1 MPVRSSASWTNTF
14 CSRNCILAHP
24 LSCSLQTCPPEKK
37 RKEKKRKEKKR
48 KEKKRKEKKRK
59 EKKRKEKKRKEK
71 ERKGKER
78 KGKTTPFGVNLMR
91 SQALYQAS
99 QETCPPLSTPR
110 AVWQKRGAS
119 GTKRD
124 QKLSFFF
131 VFGLGADA
139 RLQTCRCALFDYNG
153 SCTCSIS
160 LQRLHTLAAHC
171 SCMFTMAVL
180 YGVT

>member
-14 CSRNCILAHP
+14 CSMNCILAHP

-48 KEKKRKEKKRK
+48 KEKK
-59 EKKRKEKKRKEK
+59 
-71 ERKGKER
+71 RKGKER

-110 AVWQKRGAS
+110 AAWQKRGAS